1 MVVGE
6 FPTRP
11 RVTTLNMA
19 EALEPAE
26 DTSESPVVP
35 SSGETFEET
44 RITSSTVFVTGDS
57 GSEVIA
63 GQRKISYQTG
73 TQFYQ
78 QTSEFFLS
86 YPRAEPMGGLVGR
99 FAKLLG
105 GNFREEPQDML
116 QKECVDV
123 SVEAGDWPS
132 RSSSGSC
139 RLSLETQKVSVRIA
153 TYAQM
158 RVHRAVSLIALV
170 VSLRCCVTRCS
181 VTICHQVT

>member
-1 MVVGE
+1 MDAKQTVVGG

-11 RVTTLNMA
+11 RSTPLNMA
-19 EALEPAE
+19 EALESAE
-26 DTSESPVVP
+26 DTSDSPVVP
-35 SSGETFEET
+35 SSSETFEEA

-63 GQRKISYQTG
+63 GQRKITYQTG

-116 QKECVDV
+116 QMECVDV
-123 SVEAGDWPS
+123 PVEDGNQPS

-139 RLSLETQKVSVRIA
+139 RLSLETQKVSVRIPTHA
-153 TYAQM
+153 HMHTC
-158 RVHRAVSLIALV
+158 VFTVLSVSLHRLSHSDAA
-170 VSLRCCVTRCS
+170 
-181 VTICHQVT
+181 